1 MTLSIFSRMNERLEG
16 ITPKEQVEELSNSLS
31 AFIGDDKALVIQILA
46 LEYDVNNIGET
57 RAKTWVAKALGIF
70 DEELDSYIHTWGDI
84 GEAVYE
90 LDTGNENDS
99 DITIKQLHRL
109 LSLDCSRINSHS
121 YDLFSEALVMM
132 SAREKKWFL
141 RYWLHKP
148 RNGVHTTIPKKAM
161 ASYFGKGVREI
172 NKYAQYNSL
181 YEICLDLRVG
191 NTPECKLKHGQFVT
205 PMLAKARKG
214 AEKPDK
220 YIVDIKYD
228 GNRYIIHKKDRHIII
243 FNRKGNIATDQYPD
257 IVEIVKEFDGD
268 MILDS
273 EIYPI
278 NRDGSPAEHK
288 MLGKRVHKKDKAEAV
303 RECPVNLAVFDV
315 LSFNGISFLVETQ
328 EVRMKKLLE
337 VVPKEYQTHIFDS
350 DATIQSCYNM
360 AIDWGYEGIMIKD
373 ASMIYEAGKRSKGWL
388 KYKPPRIEL
397 DVVITSG
404 TYGKGTRTGLFG
416 SFGISVKDGSS
427 YVNVGKVGTGFS
439 DEELLWLTN
448 ELRKSIDR
456 MDNGVYYFLPRI
468 VLQVT
473 SDLVTNDADGN
484 IGLRFPRSMRVRHDK
499 FASDVDTIQTVREM
513 ML

>member
-1 MTLSIFSRMNERLEG
+1 
-16 ITPKEQVEELSNSLS
+16 
-31 AFIGDDKALVIQILA
+31 
-46 LEYDVNNIGET
+46 
-57 RAKTWVAKALGIF
+57 
-70 DEELDSYIHTWGDI
+70 
-84 GEAVYE
+84 
-90 LDTGNENDS
+90 
-99 DITIKQLHRL
+99 
-109 LSLDCSRINSHS
+109 
-121 YDLFSEALVMM
+121 
-132 SAREKKWFL
+132 
-141 RYWLHKP
+141 
-148 RNGVHTTIPKKAM
+148 
-161 ASYFGKGVREI
+161 
-172 NKYAQYNSL
+172 
-181 YEICLDLRVG
+181 
-191 NTPECKLKHGQFVT
+191 
-205 PMLAKARKG
+205 
-214 AEKPDK
+214 
-220 YIVDIKYD
+220 
-228 GNRYIIHKKDRHIII
+228 
-243 FNRKGNIATDQYPD
+243 
-257 IVEIVKEFDGD
+257 

-288 MLGKRVHKKDKAEAV
+288 KLGKRVHKKDKAEAV

-315 LSFNGISFLVETQ
+315 LSFNGASLLVETQ
-328 EVRMKKLLE
+328 EVRIKKLLE
-337 VVPKEYQTHIFDS
+337 IVPKEYQTHIFDS
-350 DATIQSCYNM
+350 DATIESCYNM

-439 DEELLWLTN
+439 DEELVWLTN

-456 MDNGVYYFLPRI
+456 MDNGVYHFLPRI

>member
-1 MTLSIFSRMNERLEG
+1 MIMTLRIFARMNERLDG
-16 ITPKEQVEELSNSLS
+16 RTPTEQVEILNSSMNAFSNRPL
-31 AFIGDDKALVIQILA
+31 LIQILA

-57 RAKTWVAKALGIF
+57 RAKAWIAKALGVF
-70 DEELDSYIHTWGDI
+70 DDELDEYIRTWGDV

-90 LDTGNENDS
+90 MDEGNEIDS
-99 DITIKQLHRL
+99 EITLQQLYRL

-121 YDLFSEALVMM
+121 YELFSEALVQM
-132 SAREKKWFL
+132 SAREKKWFV

-148 RNGVHTTIPKKAM
+148 RNGVHSTIPKKAM
-161 ASYFGKGVREI
+161 AKYYDRGVREI
-172 NKYAQYNSL
+172 GKFAKYNSL
-181 YEICLDLRVG
+181 YEICLDLEAG
-191 NTPECKLKHGQFVT
+191 NTPECNLKHGQFVS

-214 AEKPDK
+214 AEKPDE

-228 GNRYIIHKKDRHIII
+228 GNRYIIHKQDRHIII
-243 FNRKGNIATDQYPD
+243 FNRKGKIATDQYPD
-257 IVEIVKEFDGD
+257 VVEIVKEFNGD

-315 LSFNGISFLVETQ
+315 LSFSGVSLLSETQ
-328 EVRMKKLLE
+328 EVRVKKLLE
-337 VVPKEYQTHIFDS
+337 IVPKEYQTHIFED
-350 DATIQSCYNM
+350 DTIKSAYNK

-373 ASMIYEAGKRSKGWL
+373 KSMTYEAGKRSKGWL

-404 TYGKGTRTGLFG
+404 TYGKGNRTHVFS
-416 SFGISVKDGSS
+416 SFGISVKDGSD

-439 DEELLWLTN
+439 DEDLVSLTN
-448 ELRKSIDR
+448 DLRKSVDKYE
-456 MDNGVYYFLPRI
+456 DGKYYFLPRI

-484 IGLRFPRSMRVRHDK
+484 IGLRFPRCMRIRHDK
-499 FASDVDTIQTVREM
+499 YPADIDTINTVREM
-513 ML
+513 M

>member
-1 MTLSIFSRMNERLEG
+1 MTLSIFSRMNERLDG
-16 ITPKEQVEELSNSLS
+16 RTPTEQVEILTSSLS
-31 AFIGDDKALVIQILA
+31 SFGDNKALVIQILA
-46 LEYDVNNIGET
+46 LEYPVNNIGET
-57 RAKTWVAKALGIF
+57 RAKVWVAKALGIF
-70 DEELDSYIHTWGDI
+70 DDELDDYIHTWGDI
-84 GEAVYE
+84 GEAVSE
-90 LDTGNENDS
+90 LDAGNETDS
-99 DITIKQLHRL
+99 KITIKQLHRL
-109 LSLDCSRINSHS
+109 LNLDCSRIKSNS
-121 YDLFSEALVMM
+121 YQLFSEALELM

-148 RNGVHTTIPKKAM
+148 RNGIHTTIPKKAM
-161 ASYFGKGVREI
+161 ARHYSKGVREI
-172 NKYAQYNSL
+172 TKYAQYNSL
-181 YEICLDLRVG
+181 YEICLDLEAG
-191 NTPECKLKHGQFVT
+191 NDPECKLTHGQFVS

-214 AEKPDK
+214 NEKPDK

-228 GNRYIIHKKDRHIII
+228 GNRYIIHKQDKHVII

-257 IVEIVKEFDGD
+257 IVEIVKEFYGD
-268 MILDS
+268 MILDT

-278 NRDGSPAEHK
+278 NRDGTPAEHK

-303 RECPVNLAVFDV
+303 LECPVQLAVFDV
-315 LSFNGISFLVETQ
+315 LSFMGKSMLEETQ
-328 EVRMKKLLE
+328 GARIEVLLE
-337 VVPKEYQTHIFDS
+337 HIPNTYTTHIFNDDVS
-350 DATIQSCYNM
+350 ITAAYNM

-373 ASMIYEAGKRSKGWL
+373 ASMSYDAGKRSKGWL

-416 SFGISVKDGSS
+416 SFGISVKEGSN
-427 YVNVGKVGTGFS
+427 YVKVGKVGTGFS
-439 DEELLWLTN
+439 DEELVWLTN

-456 MDNGVYYFLPRI
+456 MEDDVYHFLPRI

-473 SDLVTNDADGN
+473 SDLVTNDSNGN